1 MISTAI
7 TNQLFKLT
15 DTRDIEKSIQSLLP
29 EYINLKIFFLKQE
42 ISRFE
47 MKWNMT
53 YQDFENKSKNGEDGF
68 TFETEQEYYD
78 WGEKVALLQ
87 HFQNLHKEWI

>member
-7 TNQLFKLT
+7 TNQLYKLT
-15 DTRDIEKSIQSLLP
+15 DTRDIEKSIQSLVP

-42 ISRFE
+42 ISLFE

-53 YQDFENKSKNGEDGF
+53 YQDFENKSKNDADGF

-87 HFQNLHKEWI
+87 YFQNLRKEWI